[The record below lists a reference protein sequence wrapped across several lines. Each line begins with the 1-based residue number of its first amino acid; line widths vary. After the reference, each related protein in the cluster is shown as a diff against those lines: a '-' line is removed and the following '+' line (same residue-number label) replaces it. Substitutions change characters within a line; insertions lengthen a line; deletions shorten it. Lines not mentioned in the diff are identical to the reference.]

1 MIAAIESDA
10 FAIAM
15 LLVICSGLGVV
26 ALLILTMR
34 WRVARL
40 AKLVD
45 ALFEGMEGEQGQLAV
60 STSSNVQREAWE
72 RDPDW
77 WRADSQAD
85 G

>member
-34 WRVARL
+34 WRVARRD
-40 AKLVD
+40 KLVD
-45 ALFEGMEGEQGQLAV
+45 ALFEEMEEEMRQLAA